1 MSDIEPPT
9 LFFRAKIGFFI
20 LALSATVF
28 EIVVHMGSSFLT
40 NTQRLSSQN
49 VYVSVSSW
57 DVPLFI
63 GIPTLLSLIFLLAL
77 KLINKEPEAIKQKA
91 LKIAIFFALGAIV
104 LRIPYGFTVSSIMQ
118 KKGYSRCWEYSSAA
132 MMSPT
137 VWVKEPAYCIA
148 NSGSVRRDV
157 LKWLDD
163 SKQQPSPQEVKE
175 KVNLLLE
182 EYDRSERE
190 KYPALYD

>member
-9 LFFRAKIGFFI
+9 LFFRAKIAFFI

-118 KKGYSRCWEYSSAA
+118 KQGYSRCWEYSSAA

-148 NSGSVRRDV
+148 NSGSVLRDV

-163 SKQQPSPQEVKE
+163 SKQQPSPLEVKE

-190 KYPALYD
+190 KYPELYD

>member
-1 MSDIEPPT
+1 MSDIESPT
-9 LFFRAKIGFFI
+9 FFLRAKIVLFI

-40 NTQRLSSQN
+40 NIQRLSSQN
-49 VYVSVSSW
+49 IYVTVSSW
-57 DVPLFI
+57 DVPSFVGL
-63 GIPTLLSLIFLLAL
+63 PTLLSLIFLLAI
-77 KLINKEPEAIKQKA
+77 KLINKEQEEIKQKA

-104 LRIPYGFTVSSIMQ
+104 LRVPYGFTVSSIMH
-118 KKGYSRCWEYSSAA
+118 KNGYSRCWEYSSAA

-157 LKWLDD
+157 LQWLDD
-163 SKQQPSPQEVKE
+163 SKQQPSPLEVEE
-175 KVNLLLE
+175 KVNLLLK
-182 EYDRSERE
+182 EYDRLERE
-190 KYPALYD
+190 KYPELYD